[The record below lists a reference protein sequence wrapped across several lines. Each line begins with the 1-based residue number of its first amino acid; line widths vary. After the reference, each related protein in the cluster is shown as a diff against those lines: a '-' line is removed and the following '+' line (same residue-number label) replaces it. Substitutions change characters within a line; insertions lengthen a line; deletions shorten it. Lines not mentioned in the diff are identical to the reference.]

1 MGRTLLCVGDYA
13 ESPYYV
19 ETIGLH
25 IYSMEELCYY
35 LTENAFL
42 LDREIVNRELV
53 DWIDEQCGCKQLGRT
68 LYGYVNTQASVAVFV
83 GTILEYV
90 GYVSKQEIDKIQ
102 EYLKT
107 NASLSSF
114 EKEKAHAD
122 YMVSNKRYAAA
133 QKEYRKL
140 RGMMETEDKDFYAR
154 ICHNE
159 GVCYAG
165 MMLYKQA
172 AECFLES
179 YEKSGRKESYEA
191 YLAAVRMQLE
201 EQDYVSFIADKPE
214 AKDMALAVE
223 ARFKASQTQF
233 QASAENVHLTK
244 IFSLRSHGD
253 MDGYETN
260 MYHEIN
266 RCKDK
271 YRAQMN

>member
-53 DWIDEQCGCKQLGRT
+53 DWIDEQCGCKELGRT

-90 GYVSKQEIDKIQ
+90 GYVTKQEIAEIQ
-102 EYLKT
+102 EYLKK

-133 QKEYRKL
+133 QREYEKL
-140 RGMMETEDKDFYAR
+140 KGMMEMEDSVFYSK
-154 ICHNE
+154 ICHNQ
-159 GVCYAG
+159 GVAYAG
-165 MMLYKQA
+165 MMLYSQA
-172 AECFLES
+172 ASCFLES
-179 YEKSGRKESYEA
+179 YEKSGSRESYEA
-191 YLAAVRMQLE
+191 YLAAMRMQMS
-201 EQDYVSFIADKPE
+201 EQEYISFIADKPE
-214 AKDMALAVE
+214 AKELALVVE
-223 ARFKASQTQF
+223 SRYKASRTQF

-244 IFSLRSHGD
+244 IASLRNNGN
-253 MDGYETN
+253 MDAYESN
-260 MYHEIN
+260 MYHEIT
-266 RCKDK
+266 RLKEK
-271 YRAQMN
+271 YRTQMN